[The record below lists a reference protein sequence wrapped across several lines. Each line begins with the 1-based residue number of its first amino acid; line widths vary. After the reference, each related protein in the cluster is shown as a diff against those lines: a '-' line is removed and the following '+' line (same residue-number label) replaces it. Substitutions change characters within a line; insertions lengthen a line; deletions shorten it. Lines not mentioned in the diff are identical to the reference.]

1 MWKKHNIMTSY
12 SFSQLSKHHLN
23 TKLFWK
29 NRKRFSE
36 GWENEH
42 NNLTKYSLSKLPFL
56 SFSLFPF
63 LSSLFF
69 LSSFCV
75 CHSVFY
81 YYIFLKFRHYF
92 CIFHSS
98 IVQFYFKNDINSS
111 STSFHFSSS
120 KPLVK
125 QENEANAET
134 FACNVKWSNKCLPLR
149 EIFQYH
155 QNKSNNQA
163 SFCGWE
169 LLLVLI
175 FRIGFQ
181 ITFKYTCLIKITKLI
196 WLFYT
201 H

>member
-1 MWKKHNIMTSY
+1 M
-12 SFSQLSKHHLN
+12 FL
-23 TKLFWK
+23 KLRSTYFWK
-29 NRKRFSE
+29 QKKVFCE

-42 NNLTKYSLSKLPFL
+42 NDLTKYSLSKLPFL

-69 LSSFCV
+69 FLLSVSATLSSIITF
-75 CHSVFY
+75 
-81 YYIFLKFRHYF
+81 FLKCRLFF

-111 STSFHFSSS
+111 SISFHFSSS

-134 FACNVKWSNKCLPLR
+134 FPCNVKWSNKCLPPR

-155 QNKSNNQA
+155 QHKSNNQA
-163 SFCGWE
+163 SFCRWE